1 MNKNLYLAQILK
13 RHDGVKTPESM
24 YIVAFDIEKA
34 INVLKKNIGAFDIIL
49 EIQKINKL
57 VLTEETEISS
67 KNK

>member
-1 MNKNLYLAQILK
+1 MNENLYLARII
-13 RHDGVKTPESM
+13 RSHDGVKTSESM

-57 VLTEETEISS
+57 VLIEETEISS